1 MPRRYVL
8 ALAVIAVLFFLG
20 IWLLISL
27 ITGGDSVETTQESG
41 ETIESAKELTSD
53 TNSVSYTVYGPVVGE
68 EQRRAIRIVVTAN
81 ERRAEVLR
89 GYYETVIK
97 DEVIPNNPAAFDALV
112 IALDGVGFDEFNK
125 NNKTD
130 EFSVCTTGQRVVYE
144 TKFDNDETIRS
155 WSTSCGNRQGSF
167 LGDSYLVQTLMQKQI
182 PNYLDFASGVQIY

>member
-89 GYYETVIK
+89 GYYET
-97 DEVIPNNPAAFDALV
+97 
-112 IALDGVGFDEFNK
+112 
-125 NNKTD
+125 
-130 EFSVCTTGQRVVYE
+130 
-144 TKFDNDETIRS
+144 IRS
-155 WSTSCGNRQGSF
+155 WSTSCGSRQGSF